1 MEIGEAAARLETIS
15 RTYSERFGVE
25 RTDDWL
31 VLKLGEE
38 VGELTQAYLK
48 LSGQGR
54 RKGRTVDEVRDGFAL
69 ELADVFAHVLLLAN
83 RHGVVL
89 EDALEAKWLHAADD
103 WDGRP
108 EGLG

>member
-1 MEIGEAAARLETIS
+1 MKIGDAAARLEEVS

-48 LSGQGR
+48 LSGQAR
-54 RKGRTVDEVRDGFAL
+54 RKGRTADEVREAFAL
-69 ELADVFAHVLLLAN
+69 ELADVFAHVVLLAN
-83 RHGVVL
+83 RHGVDL
-89 EDALEAKWLHAADD
+89 DDALEAKWLHAADD

-108 EGLG
+108 EGLA